1 MIATIIALGLYCA
14 AMTLILGILRAGKK
28 EQDEQDEQDNKA

>member
-1 MIATIIALGLYCA
+1 MIVTIIIALGLYCA

-28 EQDEQDEQDNKA
+28 EQEEQNNEV